1 MGFVVLLEVLGVGVS
16 DGDVVEEF
24 GASEDE
30 SFAPGGGFAEE
41 FEGVVGEDTHD

>member
-1 MGFVVLLEVLGVGVS
+1 MG

-30 SFAPGGGFAEE
+30 SFSPGGGFAKE
-41 FEGVVGEDTHD
+41 FESVVGEDTHD